1 MTKAISMICMV
12 PAIILVALPV
22 NAEMKSTTD
31 TASAD
36 QWTDS
41 FDLDNCHFSDVGRNE
56 YFILEPNYRLTL
68 KGMEDNDSVTL
79 VISVLN
85 ETQIIDGISTR
96 VVEERETASGELVE
110 VSRNYFAFCSTYAS
124 VFYFGEDV
132 DIYQDGKIIGHQGSW
147 RAGENG
153 FRPGLMMPGLVTI
166 GSSYYQEIAPGAAM
180 DRARLVVTDMTLD
193 TPAGRFENCLM
204 TEETSA
210 LEPESRECKI
220 YAPGVGLIKDGD
232 LLLSTIEKNQDTEEK

>member
-1 MTKAISMICMV
+1 MTKGVSIICMV
-12 PAIILVALPV
+12 LAIILVALPV
-22 NAEMKSTTD
+22 NAEMKSKSE

-41 FDLDNCHFSDVGRNE
+41 FDLDNCRFSDTGRNE
-56 YFILEPNYRLTL
+56 YFILEPGYRLTL
-68 KGMEDNDSVTL
+68 KGVEDNDSVTL

-85 ETQIIDGISTR
+85 ETQAIDGVSTR
-96 VVEERETASGELVE
+96 IVEERETANGELVE

-132 DIYQDGKIIGHQGSW
+132 DIYEDGTITGHQGSW

-166 GSSYYQEIAPGAAM
+166 GSSYYQEIAPDVAM
-180 DRARLVVTDMTLD
+180 DRARIVDTDMTLD
-193 TPAGRFENCLM
+193 TPGGRFEKCLM

-210 LEPESRECKI
+210 LEPESGEYKI